1 MYGHIT
7 NGLNKMTKQSED
19 SMYRVYHEVESKKLR
34 RKFDK
39 QLKKMDTQEKHKHK
53 EVYELW
59 EYALKRIQ
67 E

>member
-1 MYGHIT
+1 
-7 NGLNKMTKQSED
+7 MTKQTED
-19 SMYRVYHEVESKKLR
+19 SMYRIYREVEEKKLR

-39 QLKKMDTQEKHKHK
+39 QLKKMDTQEKHKYK
-53 EVYELW
+53 EVSEMW

>member
-1 MYGHIT
+1 MS
-7 NGLNKMTKQSED
+7 KQVED
-19 SMYRVYHEVESKKLR
+19 KMYRIYKEVEEKKLR

-53 EVYELW
+53 EVCELW